1 MPNTPVLIDGGALH
15 SSLRTGVTL
24 PHVRP
29 SLYHQVYAAEWF
41 ISLGLTM
48 IWPLFLEHA
57 GHYGVWKALSEVV
70 RQQLMLKV
78 LFTLFQVRDR
88 APRRSV
94 PLPPHLC
101 SADDNTSSLI
111 RPTHG
116 DKLQP
121 ESHELSC
128 THTSHT
134 PHTLGRTSPL
144 A

>member
-1 MPNTPVLIDGGALH
+1 MPNTPVLIDCGALH
-15 SSLRTGVTL
+15 TPLRTGVTL
-24 PHVRP
+24 PHARP
-29 SLYHQVYAAEWF
+29 SFYHQVYAAEWF

-78 LFTLFQVRDR
+78 LFTLFQVRSR

-116 DKLQP
+116 DKL
-121 ESHELSC
+121 
-128 THTSHT
+128 
-134 PHTLGRTSPL
+134 
-144 A
+144 

>member
-15 SSLRTGVTL
+15 TPHRTGVTL
-24 PHVRP
+24 PHARP

-78 LFTLFQVRDR
+78 LFTLFQVH
-88 APRRSV
+88 RR
-94 PLPPHLC
+94 
-101 SADDNTSSLI
+101 
-111 RPTHG
+111 
-116 DKLQP
+116 
-121 ESHELSC
+121 
-128 THTSHT
+128 T
-134 PHTLGRTSPL
+134 PHAIPCPCHNRAALMTIQAPSSDPRMGISFNRNLTS
-144 A
+144 

>member
-15 SSLRTGVTL
+15 SPLRTGVTL
-24 PHVRP
+24 PHARP

-78 LFTLFQVRDR
+78 LFTLFQVRSR

-94 PLPPHLC
+94 PLLPHLC

-111 RPTHG
+111 RPKHG
-116 DKLQP
+116 DKL
-121 ESHELSC
+121 
-128 THTSHT
+128 
-134 PHTLGRTSPL
+134 
-144 A
+144 

>member
-1 MPNTPVLIDGGALH
+1 MRVMPNTPVLIDCGALR
-15 SSLRTGVTL
+15 SPLRTGATL
-24 PHVRP
+24 PHARP

-48 IWPLFLEHA
+48 IWPLLLEHA

-78 LFTLFQVRDR
+78 LFTLFQVRSR
-88 APRRSV
+88 ALRRF
-94 PLPPHLC
+94 LPQPYRC

-116 DKLQP
+116 DKL
-121 ESHELSC
+121 
-128 THTSHT
+128 
-134 PHTLGRTSPL
+134 
-144 A
+144 

>member
-15 SSLRTGVTL
+15 PPLRTGVTF
-24 PHVRP
+24 PHARP
-29 SLYHQVYAAEWF
+29 NSSPQVYAAEWF

-78 LFTLFQVRDR
+78 LFTLFQVRSR
-88 APRRSV
+88 APRRSL
-94 PLPPHLC
+94 PLPIPC

-116 DKLQP
+116 DKL
-121 ESHELSC
+121 
-128 THTSHT
+128 
-134 PHTLGRTSPL
+134 
-144 A
+144 